1 MIMNDCFQFGW
12 GWGWP
17 FGWLIWFAFIIL
29 VVLFIV
35 RLTRGPVSHPP
46 REAGHDSAM
55 TILKERYAR
64 GEISREEYMERKKT
78 LEES

>member
-1 MIMNDCFQFGW
+1 MNDCFQFGW

-29 VVLFIV
+29 FVLFLV
-35 RLTRGPVSHPP
+35 RLTRGPVSHSHPP
-46 REAGHDSAM
+46 RDMGHESAM

-64 GEISREEYMERKKT
+64 GEISREEYLERKKT
-78 LEES
+78 LEND

>member
-1 MIMNDCFQFGW
+1 MNDCFQFGW

-35 RLTRGPVSHPP
+35 RLTRGRGPVSQPP
-46 REAGHDSAM
+46 RDTGHDSAM

-64 GEISREEYMERKKT
+64 GEISREEYLERKKT
-78 LEES
+78 LESD

>member
-1 MIMNDCFQFGW
+1 MVMNDCFQFGW

-17 FGWLIWFAFIIL
+17 FGWIIWFAFIIL

-35 RLTRGPVSHPP
+35 RLTRGPVSQPP
-46 REAGHDSAM
+46 RDIGHDAAM